1 MASTTVFP
9 QHYGIVVCLSQ
20 LQCKGVCT
28 ALLLRPWRV
37 AAIASFMPYVSIQ
50 CRVITYLISP
60 CSDLLMVETI
70 EYDMLICGS
79 GLAGLRAAIAAAK
92 TAPSLKI
99 AIVSKLQVMRSH
111 SVSAEGGTAA
121 VIFEDEGDTIE
132 SHVYDTVKGS
142 DFLAD
147 QDVAERLCVEMPR
160 EIHQLDHWGMPWS
173 RRKDG
178 RIDQRNFGGYSFP
191 RATFASDK
199 VGFFEMQTLYD
210 TCQKFD
216 NISYLNEWFATSIV
230 HDGKKFVGI
239 TAIEIGSGTFYSI
252 KAKSLVIATGG
263 AGRMYSFSTYA
274 LSSTPDGLD
283 MGLRAGM
290 ALKDMEFVQ
299 FHPTGIL
306 PSGIL
311 ITEGARGEGG
321 YLLNNRGERFMKR
334 YAASK
339 MELAPRD
346 IVSRSVM
353 TEIKEGRGF
362 KHETGVECMKLDLRH
377 IGDERIKEKL
387 GGIREISIK
396 FSGVDP
402 AADLLDIRPVCHYMM
417 GGLHT
422 NIDGATEIQGVW
434 AAGEAACN
442 SVHGSNRLG
451 ANSTSEC
458 IVWGRITGEQAARY
472 ALEQSSASRPPWPH
486 HLVAAEEKRIYD
498 EIFRGGGHVN
508 PYEIR
513 QKLTDTLNEKAY
525 VYRSG
530 QSLVEGLRI
539 IRDLRKQAWKHVDDK
554 ASEYNTNFVNVME
567 IDSMFRVAE
576 IVLVGAINRKESRG
590 AHARIDYPKRDDE
603 NFLHHTLAYYDLEGP
618 IMKTHPVTIT
628 KYKPV
633 ERKY

>member
-1 MASTTVFP
+1 MVDSLDFD
-9 QHYGIVVCLSQ
+9 
-20 LQCKGVCT
+20 
-28 ALLLRPWRV
+28 
-37 AAIASFMPYVSIQ
+37 
-50 CRVITYLISP
+50 LI
-60 CSDLLMVETI
+60 
-70 EYDMLICGS
+70 ICGS

-92 TAPSLKI
+92 KGPHLKI
-99 AIVSKLQVMRSH
+99 GVVSKVQVMRSH

-121 VIFEDEGDTIE
+121 VLFEDEGDTIE

-147 QDVAERLCVEMPR
+147 QDVAERLCVDMPK

-173 RRKDG
+173 RRPDG

-191 RATFASDK
+191 RATYASDK

-210 TCQKFD
+210 TCQKFE
-216 NISYLNEWFATSIV
+216 NIEYLNEWFATSIV
-230 HDGKKFVGI
+230 HDGKRFMGL
-239 TAIEIGSGTFYSI
+239 TAIELSSGTFYTI
-252 KAKSLVIATGG
+252 KGKALIIATGG
-263 AGRMYSFSTYA
+263 AGRLYSFSTYA

-283 MGLRAGM
+283 MGYRAGM

-299 FHPTGIL
+299 FHPTGIM

-321 YLLNNRGERFMKR
+321 YLLNNKGERFMKK
-334 YAASK
+334 YAESK

-346 IVSRSVM
+346 IVSRSIM
-353 TEIKEGRGF
+353 TEIQEGNGF
-362 KHETGVECMKLDLRH
+362 KHETGVDCMKLDLRH
-377 IGDERIKEKL
+377 IGDEKIKEKL

-402 AADLLDIRPVCHYMM
+402 AKDLLDIRPVCHYMM
-417 GGLHT
+417 GGIHT
-422 NIDGATEIQGVW
+422 DIDGATEIQGVW

-458 IVWGRITGEQAARY
+458 IVWGKITGELAAEY
-472 ALEQSSASRPPWPH
+472 IEKNTPSNPWPH

-498 EIFRGGGHVN
+498 GIFRGSGDVN

-513 QKLTDTLNEKAY
+513 QQLTDTMNDKAY
-525 VYRSG
+525 VYRNETD
-530 QSLVEGLRI
+530 LVDGLKKVRE
-539 IRDLRKQAWKHVDDK
+539 LKKQTWKHVDDK
-554 ASEYNTNFVNVME
+554 AKEYNTNFSNVME
-567 IDSMFRVAE
+567 LDSMFRVAE
-576 IVLVGAINRKESRG
+576 IVLIGAINRKESRG
-590 AHARIDYPKRDDE
+590 AHARTDYPNRDDA
-603 NFLHHTLAYYDLEGP
+603 NFLHHTLAYYDPNEP
-618 IMKTHPVTIT
+618 IMKTYPVTIT
-628 KYKPV
+628 KYQPV

>member
-1 MASTTVFP
+1 MVNSLDFD
-9 QHYGIVVCLSQ
+9 
-20 LQCKGVCT
+20 
-28 ALLLRPWRV
+28 
-37 AAIASFMPYVSIQ
+37 
-50 CRVITYLISP
+50 LI
-60 CSDLLMVETI
+60 
-70 EYDMLICGS
+70 ICGS
-79 GLAGLRAAIAAAK
+79 GLAGLRAAISAAK
-92 TAPSLKI
+92 KGPNLKI
-99 AIVSKLQVMRSH
+99 GVVSKVQVMRSH

-121 VIFEDEGDTIE
+121 VLFEDEGDTIE

-147 QDVAERLCVEMPR
+147 QDVAERLCVEMPQQIR
-160 EIHQLDHWGMPWS
+160 QLDHWGMPWS
-173 RRKDG
+173 RRDDG

-191 RATFASDK
+191 RATYASDK

-216 NISYLNEWFATSIV
+216 NIEYLNEWFVTSII
-230 HDGKKFVGI
+230 HDGKKFMGV
-239 TAIEIGSGTFYSI
+239 TAIELGSGNFYTI
-252 KAKSLVIATGG
+252 KGKALIIATGG
-263 AGRMYSFSTYA
+263 AGRLYSFSTYA

-283 MGLRAGM
+283 MGFRAGM

-321 YLLNNRGERFMKR
+321 YLLNSEGERFMKT
-334 YAASK
+334 YASGK

-346 IVSRSVM
+346 IVSRSIM
-353 TEIKEGRGF
+353 TEIQEGRGF
-362 KHETGVECMKLDLRH
+362 KHETGVDCMKLDLRH
-377 IGDERIKEKL
+377 LGDEKIKEKL

-396 FSGVDP
+396 FSGIDP
-402 AADLLDIRPVCHYMM
+402 AKDLLDIRPVCHYMM

-422 NIDGATEIQGVW
+422 DIDGATEIQGVW
-434 AAGEAACN
+434 AAGEVACN

-458 IVWGRITGEQAARY
+458 IVWGNITGELAAEY
-472 ALEQSSASRPPWPH
+472 ALNNNNNDQWPH

-498 EIFRGGGHVN
+498 GIFRGNGDVN

-513 QKLTDTLNEKAY
+513 QELTDTLNNKAY
-525 VYRSG
+525 VYRNETD
-530 QSLVEGLRI
+530 LVDGLKKVRE
-539 IRDLRKQAWKHVDDK
+539 LKKMTWKHVDDK
-554 ASEYNTNFVNVME
+554 AKEYNTNFANVME
-567 IDSMFRVAE
+567 LDSMFRVAE
-576 IVLVGAINRKESRG
+576 VLLVGAINRKESRG
-590 AHARIDYPKRDDE
+590 AHSRTDYPKRDDE
-603 NFLHHTLAYYDLEGP
+603 NFLHHTLAYYDPNEP
-618 IMKTHPVTIT
+618 IMKKHPVTIT